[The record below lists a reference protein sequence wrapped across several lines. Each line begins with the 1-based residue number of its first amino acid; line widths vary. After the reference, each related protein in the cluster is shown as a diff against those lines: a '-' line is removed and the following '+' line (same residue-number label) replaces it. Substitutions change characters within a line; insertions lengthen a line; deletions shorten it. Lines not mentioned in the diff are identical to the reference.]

1 MHPPQHSAATRKK
14 LPTNLD
20 TWRLPGYTK
29 DDEEKIWA
37 VLDEVFRERGVVLWR
52 STNSKATCTLVPPDA
67 HVVSNGFSYV
77 TNSRERDDG
86 LGTSRRIQPYSTW
99 NPLTRIGRTEDGR
112 DFAIRV
118 IVIGNEG
125 HDHLRILRKLATGPV
140 SLISEN
146 HTLPM
151 EAEFAFEDIIFGFFP
166 KVGAPM
172 DEAFGYWAQNSVGDV
187 LDMIMQALE
196 GLAFIHDLNIAHRD
210 AFISNFLVQWYPESI
225 RAGHQSVSRPR
236 VYLIDFETAQEY
248 PPDQPRM
255 TGYPLCSS
263 FPDIATYSRP
273 RAPEMLTPEK
283 HYCPFKLDIWQ
294 FGSSLENFQSTF
306 TEVDT
311 ILAELV
317 CEDPVSRLSA
327 SEALNKL
334 VSTVHAIPPV
344 SLLILPPK
352 GTIKNH
358 S

>member
-1 MHPPQHSAATRKK
+1 

-29 DDEEKIWA
+29 AYEEKIWA
-37 VLDEVFRERGVVLWR
+37 ALDEVFRERGVVLWR
-52 STNSKATCTLVPPDA
+52 STDSEATCRLVPPDA
-67 HVVSNGFSYV
+67 RVVPNKLSYADAVVLDMGSFSV
-77 TNSRERDDG
+77 EALFIISFFA
-86 LGTSRRIQPYSTW
+86 Q

-112 DFAIRV
+112 DFTIRV
-118 IVIGNEG
+118 IVVGNDG

-151 EAEFAFEDIIFGFFP
+151 QAEFAFKDIIFGFFP

-172 DEAFGYWAQNSVGDV
+172 EEAFGYWAQNSVGDV

-196 GLAFIHDLNIAHRD
+196 GLAFIRDLNIAHRD

-236 VYLIDFETAQEY
+236 VYLIDFEAAQEY
-248 PPDQPRM
+248 PPDHPWM

-273 RAPEMLTPEK
+273 RPPEMLTPEK
-283 HYCPFKLDIWQ
+283 PYSPFKLQ
-294 FGSSLENFQSTF
+294 SRKFSECSFYECVLQSTF
-306 TEVDT
+306 SEVDT

-317 CEDPVSRLSA
+317 CEDPVSRPSA

-344 SLLILPPK
+344 SLLILP
-352 GTIKNH
+352 
-358 S
+358 